1 MESWPSVSVII
12 SAAAAQ
18 KSLPHALQA
27 IDDQD
32 YPGDIEVVVAAAD
45 QPTAQVARDHEVLV
59 VDNPSVHT
67 PAGLNLAA
75 RVSTGEILARVDAHS
90 VIPPDYIR
98 RMVDRLITTNA
109 DNVGGRQVPIGSTFM
124 EKAVAAA
131 MSSRFGAGD
140 ARYRIGGEAGPTD
153 TVYLGAFHRSVFD
166 RLGGFDE
173 RFLRNQDYEFNHRI
187 RASGGLVWF
196 DPEIA
201 VMYRPRSTLPALA
214 SQYFQYG
221 RWKRFFARSH
231 DWSLRPRQLAP
242 PLLVV
247 LLVASLVGS
256 IWWKWLLAV
265 PVLYLLELI
274 AIGLAAL
281 PRVGVP
287 ALLMPVAL
295 LVMHLSW
302 GIGFLFGQTSD
313 R

>member
-1 MESWPSVSVII
+1 MVPWPSVSVII

-18 KSLPHALQA
+18 KSLPNALKA
-27 IDDQD
+27 IAEQD

-45 QPTAQVARDHEVLV
+45 KSTAQVAKDHEVIV
-59 VDNPSVHT
+59 IDNPSRHT
-67 PAGLNLAA
+67 PVGLNLAA
-75 RVSTGEILARVDAHS
+75 RASTGAILVRVDAHS
-90 VIPPDYIR
+90 VIPSDYIR
-98 RMVDRLITTNA
+98 RVVDCLTRTNA
-109 DNVGGRQVPIGSTFM
+109 DNVGGRQVPIGATFV
-124 EKAVAAA
+124 ETAIAAA

-140 ARYRIGGEAGPTD
+140 ARYRIGGQPGPTD
-153 TVYLGAFHRSVFD
+153 TVYLGAFRRSVFD

-187 RASGGLVWF
+187 RASGGVIWF

-201 VMYRPRSTLPALA
+201 VAYRPRPSLPALG

-231 DWSLRPRQLAP
+231 DWSLRPRQWAP
-242 PLLVV
+242 PLLV
-247 LLVASLVGS
+247 LTLVGSLIGS

-265 PVLYLLELI
+265 PALYVLELI
-274 AIGLAAL
+274 AIGLASL
-281 PRVGVP
+281 PRLGAP

-295 LVMHLSW
+295 LVMHVSW
-302 GIGFLFGQTSD
+302 GIGFLLGQIRD

>member
-18 KSLPHALQA
+18 KSLPDALRA
-27 IDDQD
+27 IAEQD

-45 QPTAQVARDHEVLV
+45 LPTAQVAKAHGVIV
-59 VDNPSVHT
+59 VDNPSRHT
-67 PAGLNLAA
+67 PVGLNLAA
-75 RVSTGEILARVDAHS
+75 RASTGAILARVDAHS
-90 VIPPDYIR
+90 VITPDYIR
-98 RMVDRLITTNA
+98 RVVDSLMKTNA
-109 DNVGGRQVPIGSTFM
+109 EVVGGRQVPIGTSLI
-124 EKAVAAA
+124 ERAIAAA
-131 MSSRFGAGD
+131 MTSRLGAGD
-140 ARYRIGGEAGPTD
+140 ARYRIGGEPGPTD
-153 TVYLGAFHRSVFD
+153 TVYLGALRRSVFE

-187 RASGGLVWF
+187 RASGGVVWF

-201 VMYRPRSTLPALA
+201 VNYRPRSSLPALA

-231 DWSLRPRQLAP
+231 DWALRPRQWAP
-242 PLLVV
+242 PLLVIA
-247 LLVASLVGS
+247 LVGSVIGS

-274 AIGLAAL
+274 AIGVASLTRIGA
-281 PRVGVP
+281 P

-295 LVMHLSW
+295 LVMHVSW
-302 GIGFLFGQTSD
+302 GIGFLIGQTSV